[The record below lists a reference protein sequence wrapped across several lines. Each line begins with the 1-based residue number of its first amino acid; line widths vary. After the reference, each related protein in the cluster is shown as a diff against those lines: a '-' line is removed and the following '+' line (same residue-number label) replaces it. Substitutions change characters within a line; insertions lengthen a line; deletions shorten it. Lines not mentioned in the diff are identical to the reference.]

1 MDNETI
7 AFEVGQTWR
16 TKMDSEFMGARVY
29 VVKVL
34 DNTKVVVAVDNMLLD
49 CDKQYIIDRSI
60 LSYCHSR

>member
-34 DNTKVVVAVDNMLLD
+34 DNTKVVVAVDNMLL
-49 CDKQYIIDRSI
+49 IDQSCRI
-60 LSYCHSR
+60 VIAVNN